1 MYAARQARRA
11 IFSCLTLILSDDTVL
26 IFIVFLEK
34 LMKIMGL
41 GGALNIHFKYGGPGY
56 LPLKWSIFKD
66 TAMLMASFFKVSVS

>member
-34 LMKIMGL
+34 LMKIMDL
-41 GGALNIHFKYGGPGY
+41 NGALNIHFKCGGPGTQV
-56 LPLKWSIFKD
+56 LP
-66 TAMLMASFFKVSVS
+66 ASPRLASAVKLIVVPL

>member
-11 IFSCLTLILSDDTVL
+11 IFSCLTLVLSDDTVL

-41 GGALNIHFKYGGPGY
+41 GGALNIHFKYGGPAV
-56 LPLKWSIFKD
+56 SI
-66 TAMLMASFFKVSVS
+66 MAGFLIFNFYH